1 MYNKSIKEEKIT
13 HPIHDVEG
21 FDGNDYSYL

>member
-1 MYNKSIKEEKIT
+1 MFNKSTIEEKIT
-13 HPIHDVEG
+13 HPIRDVEG